1 MATRIRTIDFLPEIF
16 QTNTNDQFLS
26 ATLDQL
32 VQPPD
37 FRKVQG
43 YIGSKFGYGVK
54 TTDQYVEEP
63 TVDKRNY
70 QLEPTV
76 VFTDPVTGKVTDA
89 ITYPGIIDAI
99 KLESGLTPNHNSLF
113 KNEFYSW
120 DSFVD
125 LDKLIN
131 FGQYYWIPEGP
142 ESVDITTTSVLQEA
156 TIKVISN
163 VNSYQFEVNGSLL
176 PTENPTLTLVR
187 GGTYTFQVDEKSKFY
202 IQSLPGMD
210 GVDPNRKNF
219 STREINGIE
228 FNGVSSGT
236 FTYNVPTSNAED
248 DNNYPGRVPI
258 DLVTTLSFDNVH
270 GRRLYD
276 IKNIDGVINVADK
289 TLLFYGTNPNERA
302 IISDFFDSDN
312 FDTVNFENFIR
323 EPITSTIFKIT
334 LVGDQFDPV
343 IKLVPLMPIADNTT
357 IVIAAGTE
365 YIDRKFVKNSYGE
378 ISLIPSNTSAISTLY
393 YQDEGNSLK
402 FGKIKLIDD
411 TVSAVIDVLDII
423 GQKAY
428 TSPNGIKFSNGLR
441 VKFVGRVFPTK
452 YLHDTYYVEGVGTSI
467 QLIPSS
473 ELIVPELYSQ
483 EFSAPFD
490 DPASGFDQVG
500 FGDVINLPY
509 TPDYIT
515 ISRNSIDR
523 NGWTRGNRWFHV
535 DVLKTIS
542 ENNLL
547 SPIVN
552 KALTTGTNRASR
564 PIIEFYPNLKLIY
577 HGTFGKTPVDYIDT
591 VNTDALNT
599 IAGIDPNIYLPDGEN
614 SSLFDGCR
622 IIFAKDRNPEV
633 VNKIFVANIATVN
646 GSRVITLTKA
656 SDGDVTSG
664 DQVIIVNG
672 VTNKGYNYYYDSV
685 DGWVNSQT
693 KTTVNQAPLF
703 DLFDS
708 NGISLGDGNYYPGT
722 DFKGCTLFQYSVG
735 SGVKDTVLGIPIQYS
750 GVGNLNDINFES
762 TLNSQSFNY
771 VSNGQSINEPV
782 NYGYVYQYTNKTNY
796 VRKLGWETAVD
807 TSFQYQVFD
816 YTYTNINT
824 TNTFTLD
831 VPLRDS
837 TSTAWPV
844 SVVYVNNTRIDA
856 YTTTV
861 TNTQTVVVIT
871 QTLAAGD
878 LITILAYSDVVSN
891 IGYYQV
897 PSNLQQ
903 NPFNYQVTTI
913 NAGDIRGHYKSIC
926 NNIPG
931 LTGQSFGANNYRDLG
946 NPVPYGTRI
955 IQNSATMVTAAAFIR
970 RQEANFFNGVN
981 YNATEYVKFKSLL
994 INTVNSQDYTPYDS
1008 ASDILDDALDIITS
1022 AKSQS
1027 SPFFWSDMLPS
1038 KTPAISNTYTFA
1050 VGVTNTVY
1058 PLSKVYDFNNANYES
1073 VLVYSSRLVN
1083 GIMQNNLMLKGVD
1096 YFVNPDAPY
1105 LVLSAKLNDGD
1116 TVTVKEYSQ
1125 TYGSFVPS
1133 TPSKVGLY
1141 PVSIP
1146 EIILDETYLKPT
1158 YFIKGHD
1165 GSLTKMYDTFDDYGN
1180 IIDFRDKVLFEFEC
1194 RIYNN
1199 IKVNAKTPIVY
1210 ADIFPGQFRTTDYS
1224 YDQIMQ
1230 LYKTSYL
1237 NWVGLNRID
1246 TASQYYDSTNEYTW
1260 NYSKAKNKLDNTT
1273 LKQGYWR
1280 GIYLWFYDTAT
1291 PHATPWEMLGL
1302 PVKPTWWDER
1312 YGLGPYTS
1320 ENLLLWTDLSNGYI
1334 YNNGESYIDKNYIRP
1349 DLLSIL
1355 PVNSRGELLSP
1366 FESVIRNYNKTTFN
1380 NDWVIGDVG
1389 PAEYSYRKSS
1399 TWPFD
1404 LMRIFALAKPAQFF
1418 TLGLDLDVYK
1428 YNYEFNQYL
1437 VYNRFRTTGRQQLQL
1452 YGNDANSAAHSYM
1465 NWIIDYLNQYGLP
1478 GTQQVANTI
1487 TYVDV
1492 RLSYRVSGYTD
1503 KNKVNFYIEKGS
1515 PNSTNSSLIVPDDS
1529 YTILQYTNEPND
1541 TIVYSSV
1548 IVQKTTNGY
1557 KVYGNSQN
1565 KTYFISSIPTN
1576 TTKQKL
1582 ITVLNLKVNIY
1593 SEYSTQVQYTSYGTE
1608 YKNITD
1614 LANLLA
1620 SYGNYLTTQGV
1631 IFDDVENNTVL
1642 DWNQMIAEVLYWVQ
1656 TGWEVGSV
1664 INLNPCSNKFHI
1676 EKPIGIIQP
1685 FTLTQNNFVL
1695 NQNLIP
1701 VNLNDLAIYRK
1712 DTTFKMK
1719 ILTNGDTIS
1728 YLRADT
1734 SIAEHIV
1741 IFDNETVFNDVL
1753 YNLITGLRQQRLYLK
1768 GSKTNQWDGTLYAP
1782 GFIQNQNNVVDWK
1795 ENTKYTKGTIVIYK
1809 RKYWMANKTV
1819 IVPTNTFDFND
1830 WSLTSYDKI
1839 DTGILANPNTR
1850 ASESEYYYDTR
1861 RSNIQNDGDL
1871 LGFSLIGYRPRSYL
1885 ADADLDDISQVNIYK
1900 NMIAEKGTLDIIN
1913 SFQGATI
1920 QNNDLAYTINEN
1932 WAIKNSEYGGVL
1944 NHNFVEFT
1952 LDENL
1957 LTGNPAI
1964 VSLINGN
1971 NVDIAE
1977 QQVPLYNIKN
1987 YGRTIN
1993 TTSVLPTIGDNS
2005 ITSLPSAGYANLD
2018 DITLYSYTV
2027 ERISN
2032 LVTNLIYKNDYIWIA
2047 DKQGD
2052 WNVYTPIGL
2061 DLMMTSLV
2069 NNLNN
2074 TCTINFATPHGLSQ
2088 YDTIAVINK
2097 DTNTNT
2103 IINGFYTVEQISN
2116 NKSII
2121 ITLALASNITTVMFD
2136 NPVLIYRFQPMRV
2149 SSPTKINTLPLL
2161 NFEYTTAKVWVD
2173 QTATNNW
2180 AVYQKNINYY
2190 DVNFEIPNINNGKLG
2205 SAVAYL
2211 PQLGYYISDP
2221 NYIDPDLGPVGR
2233 VYKYIRSG
2241 IGTIRIDT
2249 ITKDVGFG
2257 TTMARSSEFMIV
2269 SQPSDTV
2276 SKLYVYRIVSLQ
2288 EVAALVEEQVLT
2300 VNGTYAGTSMAF
2312 SGDSNYLFVG
2322 APKVNSVLYF
2332 HRQVDYT
2339 LLPVLGNKQDTPLIS
2354 QLAAPTNPLDKFF
2367 VVDGNA
2373 KNSIPQGKRITFLQY
2388 KQYNTSVI
2396 LGFGFEGKKINLRIG
2411 VTQYSPTIVTN
2422 STDVIS
2428 DMKNYSTITI
2438 GSHTFNITNITGTTT
2453 KSITLDSNYP
2463 DPTGTINATIQ
2474 WTYDGAHNVPAE
2486 DLDTTNPE
2494 LSLRTFG
2501 TTRRN
2506 YYFSISGEL
2515 TPGTHI
2521 AIDPTNDNTDY
2532 LVTLT
2537 NYVYDL
2543 NTNVTKFYVND
2554 YCNPL
2559 SYDLLFKTLD
2569 TYYTYLTTHLEFK
2582 PYFPVN
2588 TPAWTYTNLLPD
2600 YVTVITSE
2608 YIDTI
2613 IDTLIGDGTTTTF
2626 DLTSTDPTGVV
2637 RNKIDIAIPNS
2648 NYGHLAK
2655 NYSNIQVSAPITIL
2669 ISATNDSNIVT
2680 TINIAVT
2687 TSMIGGKIV
2696 IYNDNTYKYD
2706 TFIIADI
2713 DASNPTKIITL
2724 DSNFKGNTT
2733 TSPINAKIIWSNIF
2747 NYQLVKDKI
2756 ILDVA
2761 PAKDSEIIVTTT
2773 IDKTVIHTVERI
2785 GYSLSINQLAGIRND
2800 FIDNKN
2806 INHGSSYLQEID
2818 LNNGDVIASNNIFIA
2833 TVNNQFNFMGPINM
2847 SSFDTYYLGKNPGD
2861 LKNPREVLVSVT
2873 NGSSAVTLDATFS
2886 LSIISDMKGGTITIY
2901 NTNTEDYDTFTIANI
2916 TGTTTKTITLDSNYN
2931 GPTSS
2936 DPVMASIAWKTVL
2949 YQSNDNFGASI
2960 AVNYDASKIFIGSPT
2975 YHVRLVDNETIP
2987 PSPNVGIVW
2996 AFDRLIETFKLDYNP
3011 DILVIALPW
3020 PLDNFLMDHTR
3031 ISLNGKPLS
3040 KTFYNVRYAGQIPE
3054 IFFSKV
3060 LGIKAGDVITVSSPS
3075 LVLMQ
3080 SLTSY
3085 DNIDGVIANQQ
3096 FGTSIATNNTG
3107 SEVIVG
3113 AIYDQTKPGQNGAV
3127 YRFTNEAKRYGFAT
3141 AEIVANLQ
3149 PITIGGQSVSKTIL
3163 FINGYSVFLDF
3174 TNGLDAYGIANA
3186 INLTKVP
3193 NIFAYVTED
3202 DRLVIRL
3209 LSVELGADNN
3219 KLNITAFNGNYFY
3232 LMGIAPYTKTQIIRE
3247 PHVQNNSQFGYRVA
3261 FNEQNSFVV
3270 TAPKADRYAGTFFD
3284 MISSEMHYNT
3294 VFDLN
3299 LTTFEDVFYN
3309 AGAAYMYD
3317 YIKPYNESLL
3327 NSGEYIY
3334 SQPVNDSIS
3343 VYGALPL
3350 YGNSLSF
3357 NDNIIVI
3364 GSPNF
3369 VADQVGGRVTVYEN
3383 AYGSPNWSIYRNS
3396 TNVVDIDKIQKVQ
3409 LYNNITD
3416 ENLVSLDYIDPLRG
3430 KLLGAVRENLDFIGI
3445 SDPAGYNHRTTVS
3458 STMIWSIKQ
3467 VGKTWFNTSTTR
3479 FLNYHQDDLAYNA
3492 KYWGQIFPGSDVTVY
3507 TWIES
3512 DVTPVNYT
3520 GPGTPYDLQKY
3531 TSTYAVNSN
3540 NSLVQNYYYWVR
3552 NTNAVHNSDKTLTDS
3567 ILERYITR
3575 PQNSGISYMAP
3586 LRSDTYALYNVRDYI
3601 NGLHTNMH
3609 LGFGSGSNE
3618 AVIQNQF
3625 KLIQN
3630 NNPSD
3635 FLPGLPNYSLGH
3647 DSPEGLYN
3655 RLLESFAGVDL
3666 IGSSVPNYTLPAY
3679 MQTGIGVRPR
3689 QSMFI
3694 DRFNALKNYLGY
3706 ANKVLA
3712 QYPINEFSNLTYLAM
3727 SGDYFDTSS
3736 YWSNIYWWAT
3746 GYNDTTKTKI
3756 EVGMYADLYKLTA
3769 TEGLIVGVA
3778 KNGQGKREVYIYT
3791 SGAWTRIGLQNGTIQ
3806 FSSKLWDY
3814 QTNKIGFGDNFFDT
3828 DSFDTFPALETYYI
3842 IRALNEQIFTGPLL
3856 EHRNKSLILMFEYIQ
3871 SENVSGNNYL
3881 PWLNKTSFADVT
3893 YTVRDLQQEVNYHV
3907 DNTTLLSGYINEVKP
3922 YHTVIKDFDLRYT
3935 HTDNVYSNTT
3945 DFDINPIYNSKTGKF
3960 ISPQLSFINPNNT
3973 KNEYAIGDSIWTN
3986 SNYTDWHSNYGL
3998 SLKDIPNFEIGI
4010 LKIYMTPTS
4019 NTLLIDNA
4027 RGMPDAGT
4035 LYIDSEII
4043 GYNTVN
4049 RDTGLVS
4056 GLTRGINNSYVSD
4069 HYPGIVIT
4077 MDLPGVVVLETGRGY
4092 IDPPKITA
4100 HIDTTIYPSPTR
4112 EAVLEPVMSDG
4123 KVISINIIDPGEN
4136 YPVTPEIRFTS
4147 SYDVKFA
4154 QSNLNFINDTII
4166 VPSTYLQT
4174 GDLIKSSCVNG
4185 KGSIVDG
4192 YYYVYVIAQI
4202 EDIELLSITLH
4213 KTLNASLIGH
4223 DRIKLHAGTITEVF
4237 TGNEY
4242 IFSVTGR
4249 AIAITSNLN
4258 VRGISNTL
4266 RFDRTSYVSK
4276 IVPWEPNKFW
4286 GSKYNQFGISAVSS
4300 DVTISET
4307 VDVAYHGRPYTDIT
4321 GSTTPV
4327 AVTGSGYTGTTSS
4340 SSIHLETTL
4349 QTWAVNTVGSYQV
4362 GMLVKISYTSN
4373 TNINLQGII
4382 TIIDGSNITVNVN
4395 VINGSGTYSNW
4406 IFSRAVGT
4414 GAKLTVTNVLLGG
4427 SYNAKLT
4434 DGGQNY
4440 KVFDTI
4446 TVPGATLSGITGTNN
4461 CFIVVDSVSTSY
4473 GPLNQDTT
4481 SGVGTG
4487 AGFNVTVS
4495 TTSQD
4500 FIGKVLIL
4508 TKGSNVVTGASACEF
4523 KCFIDGTDLYVIE
4536 LTSGTIEIGAYVT
4549 STAASGV
4556 TPYII
4561 TDYIN
4566 VPGTKSGVSYI
4577 SKCTISVSQTIT
4589 DTSIKH
4595 TCEGTNFTEV
4605 LPEFVIRIQDKFN
4618 TDGSPI
4624 LHLHTLATVGT
4635 VSSNVLMTLAS
4646 DYTGDDGIY
4655 FAKYAVSKYTATINI
4670 GNPGTNYVTGDTVM
4684 ISGDRLGGST
4694 TTNDLTINI
4703 VEAYL
4708 GKVTRA
4714 SAVTNTLHPAPT
4726 TGSIQN
4732 ITVEGVA
4739 LDSNFASLQGAVLP
4753 IKSETISGPTVD
4765 HGVTYDSSN
4774 NVIVRLDYTPSRLHP
4789 GQIQGA
4795 KTYFYHNSDPTS
4807 VSNPNGNGGLIE
4819 IHKPRFNPYDVT
4831 QTYFVKIIDGGTQ
4844 HYVGEVI
4851 NVSGSALGGL
4861 AGVND
4866 VQITVE
4872 TISNPASGGAHIVGG
4887 ISSVSVIGV
4896 SPKVFDIYYIQPI
4909 NETQVQV
4916 FHDPGMKKPVTYD
4929 EFNYKHNNNL
4939 VDNTSINLITGEDAT
4954 LLDYNSDTANISDF
4968 AYIPEPFMLGLS
4980 YKYDTS
4986 SIVSYADRVW
4996 RCIESN
5002 NDTVFDSTKWILLQ
5016 SDDRSI
5022 NALDRI
5028 VAYYQPA
5035 INMPAKDLPQLVSGI
5050 SYPGTVYYGNS
5061 FSPEDIIPI
5070 DVALKG
5076 QELYPRTLSIKGIIT
5091 NNNQVLITGSLLLT
5105 HGSKNV
5111 VGNGTL
5117 FDKELAHGTKLSIN
5131 GFGYIVDVVTDDSH
5145 ITLTSNYNE
5154 STKIASAYKFQY
5166 IAIGESADKSI
5177 LMTSI
5182 DGVTWHNHI
5191 LAEHSLNVTSIIYGK
5206 DKYLVSTLTAHNPVL
5221 LSYNG
5226 IDWLGQGQSTLLD
5239 QVGFDDDAFDS
5250 SAESYPADNV
5260 NKIIQGSDGYYYGVG
5275 SFITRS
5281 AEGIVWNKQYTFG
5294 TKTRNI
5300 IYNIS
5305 EISTKA
5311 FKGYIAVGG
5320 GNRILS
5326 GIGTA
5331 APEVTTCSIV
5341 ITSIDGVTW
5350 TLQDYITIETI
5361 NTVVSNDNIIVIAGN
5376 NGTVWYSVNG
5386 HNWVQTSSGVT
5397 RNLTAGAYVNSRFV
5411 LVGEY
5416 GTIITSTDGITWS
5429 NKTNNSLTVDTLNDI
5444 THDGTWYYIVGDNAT
5459 IIRSSDTNTW
5469 SSISMLT
5476 PAEPDSVITGNDF
5489 LYGYGP
5495 EELIPGVITETLS
5508 IKVMTGPGSNWDS
5521 TPVIPQQA
5529 YFQHTSFGMKSV
5541 TSTTGTVSFDG
5552 LLRNPAQVSV
5562 FIIDSTT
5569 KLGNRIY
5576 TGYTINWITKVV
5588 TYYGLDPLNPSSLP
5602 ANKLLM
5608 IEVYEVGNGKQLARG
5623 NSQHIPFR
5631 TNSTTNHSEIYLNL
5645 YYQPLV
5651 NPPVVYH
5658 NGVKLAF
5665 RTDYNCTF
5673 IEDTNL
5679 SKLTFNTLYN
5689 QDTDYITWTIL
5700 DTGISNFRPAN
5711 TYGELSYSIPETQTF
5726 TNSTSN
5732 NIVLTNNIGK
5742 LNIANAI
5749 VEKNGLRLVPKL
5761 GMQNNDYYI
5770 DSGTGEL
5777 RLTTSPITSDTIAV
5791 TTFNETDRLFIQTR
5805 KVVATANQNVFAI
5818 PQPFSNPV
5826 NGVDMDP
5833 ILYTDV
5839 NKAWVTINGSRIGSD
5854 KLSYDN
5860 SNNLTIDATI
5870 NLNDVVLITVTLDG
5884 DTPNSSMFNIDIDK
5898 YGKSTVYLTNIGDGT
5913 WLTKDFNSNDTSIQ
5927 VYDVSKLLDTVTQTT
5942 IVDMDTAGTI
5952 FAYVECNINSVMKTV
5967 VYNQTSSSNVDSSKY
5982 VLEII
5987 HGRPALV
5994 FVDNSQASLSQN
6006 LLVTL
6011 TVGNILELNG
6021 EKIRFTQV
6029 EPIIKVTDI
6038 MIGTT
6043 YTIETIG
6050 NTDFTL
6056 IGAPSNTLGIKFV
6069 AMHIGT
6075 GTGTVR
6081 ITNTL
6086 SGLTR
6091 GLMGTGVI
6099 QLNSKYTEIY
6109 GLTPSRVLDPMYYG
6123 KVWNTINYSS
6133 NFGDPLQIS
6142 TSPAARFLQYGHY

>member
-1 MATRIRTIDFLPEIF
+1 M
-16 QTNTNDQFLS
+16 
-26 ATLDQL
+26 
-32 VQPPD
+32 
-37 FRKVQG
+37 
-43 YIGSKFGYGVK
+43 
-54 TTDQYVEEP
+54 
-63 TVDKRNY
+63 
-70 QLEPTV
+70 
-76 VFTDPVTGKVTDA
+76 FTDPVTGKVMDA

-99 KLESGLTPNHNSLF
+99 TLESGLTPNHNSLF

-142 ESVDITTTSVLQEA
+142 ESVDITTTTVLENA
-156 TIKVISN
+156 IIKVISN
-163 VNSYQFEVNGSLL
+163 VNSYEFMVNGQLL

-187 GGTYTFQVDEKSKFY
+187 GGTYTFQVDETSKFW

-210 GVDPNRKNF
+210 GVDPNKTNF
-219 STREINGIE
+219 STREINGID
-228 FNGVSSGT
+228 FNGISSGT
-236 FTYNVPTSNAED
+236 FTYTVPTSNAQD
-248 DNNYPGRVPI
+248 DTNYPGRVPI
-258 DLVTTLSFDNVH
+258 NLVTTLSFDQVH
-270 GRRLYD
+270 GRRLHD
-276 IKNIDGVINVADK
+276 LKNIDGVINVADK
-289 TLLFYGTNPNERA
+289 TLLFYGTNPNDRA
-302 IISDFFDSDN
+302 IIGDFYDDDN
-312 FDTVNFENFIR
+312 FDTKAYEGYTK

-334 LVGDQFDPV
+334 LVGDEFDPV
-343 IKLVPLMPIADNTT
+343 IRLVPLMLIADNTT
-357 IVIAAGTE
+357 IVIDAGIE
-365 YIDRKFVKNSYGE
+365 YINRKFVKNSYGE
-378 ISLIPSNTSAISTLY
+378 ISLIPTNTSAINTLY
-393 YQDEGNSLK
+393 YQDESNSLK
-402 FGKIKLIDD
+402 YGKIKLIDD
-411 TVSAVIDVLDII
+411 TVSAVIDVLDIL
-423 GQKAY
+423 GQKSY

-441 VKFVGRVFPTK
+441 VKFVGRIFPTK
-452 YLHDTYYVEGVGTSI
+452 YLHDTYYVEGVGTGI

-490 DPASGFDQVG
+490 DPASAFDQVG

-515 ISRNSIDR
+515 ISRNSLDR

-535 DVLKTIS
+535 DVLKTIA

-577 HGTFGKTPVDYIDT
+577 HGTFGKAPVDYIDT
-591 VNTDALNT
+591 VTTDALNT
-599 IAGIDPNIYLPDGEN
+599 IAGIDPDIYLPDGDR

-622 IIFAKDRNPEV
+622 IIFAKDKNPDV
-633 VNKIFVANIATVN
+633 LNKIFVANIATIN

-656 SDGDVTSG
+656 SDGDVSSG
-664 DQVIIVNG
+664 DQVVIVNG
-672 VTNKGYNYYYDSV
+672 TTNKGYNYYYDSV

-703 DLFDS
+703 DLFDN
-708 NGISLGDGNYYPGT
+708 NGISLGDSNYYPGT
-722 DFKGCTLFQYSVG
+722 DFNGCTLFQYSVG
-735 SGVKDTVLGIPIQYS
+735 SGVKDPVLGIPIQYS
-750 GVGNLNDINFES
+750 SVGNLNDINFES
-762 TLNSQSFNY
+762 TLNTQSFNF

-782 NYGYVYQYTNKTNY
+782 NYGYVYQYINKTNY

-816 YTYTNINT
+816 LTYSNINT
-824 TNTFTLD
+824 TNTFTID
-831 VPLRDS
+831 IPLKDIN
-837 TSTAWPV
+837 STAWPT
-844 SVVYVNNTRIDA
+844 SVVYVNNSRISE
-856 YTTTV
+856 YTTTISGNE
-861 TNTQTVVVIT
+861 TNIVIT
-871 QTLAAGD
+871 QTLTAGD
-878 LITILAYSDVVSN
+878 IITILAYSDMVSN
-891 IGYYQV
+891 TGYYQV

-903 NPFNYQVTTI
+903 NPFNYQITTI

-946 NPVPYGTRI
+946 DPVPYGTRI
-955 IQNSATMVTAAAFIR
+955 IQNSATIVTAAAFIR
-970 RQEANFFNGVN
+970 RQEANFFNSVD

-1008 ASDILDDALDIITS
+1008 AGDMLDDALDIISS

-1038 KTPAISNTYTFA
+1038 KTPSVTNTYTFA
-1050 VGVTNTVY
+1050 IGVTNTVY
-1058 PLSKVYDFNNANYES
+1058 PLSKVYDFNNANYQS
-1073 VLVYSSRLVN
+1073 VLVYASRLVN
-1083 GIMQNNLMLKGVD
+1083 GIMQYNLMLKGVD

-1146 EIILDETYLKPT
+1146 EIILDNTYLKPT

-1165 GSLTKMYDTFDDYGN
+1165 GSLTKLYDTFDSYGN
-1180 IIDFRDKVLFEFEC
+1180 LIDFRDKVLFEFEC

-1210 ADIFPGQFRTTDYS
+1210 ADVFPGQFRTTDYS

-1246 TASQYYDSTNEYTW
+1246 TASQYYDSTNEFTW
-1260 NYSKAKNKLDNTT
+1260 NYNKAKNKLDNTV
-1273 LKQGYWR
+1273 LKQGHWR

-1302 PVKPTWWDER
+1302 PVKPIWWDER

-1320 ENLLLWTDLSNGYI
+1320 ENLLLWTDLSNGYV

-1349 DLLSIL
+1349 DLLNIL

-1366 FESVIRNYNKTTFN
+1366 FETVIRNYNKNTFN

-1465 NWIIDYLNQYGLP
+1465 NWIIDYLIQYGLP
-1478 GTQQVANTI
+1478 GTKQVADTI

-1548 IVQKTTNGY
+1548 IVQKTSNGY

-1565 KTYFISSIPTN
+1565 KTYFVSNVPTN

-1582 ITVLNLKVNIY
+1582 ITVLDTKVYIY
-1593 SEYSTQVQYTSYGTE
+1593 SEYSTEVQYTSYGQEFKT
-1608 YKNITD
+1608 ITD
-1614 LANLLA
+1614 LANFLA
-1620 SYGNYLTTQGV
+1620 SYGNYLTSQGV

-1695 NQNLIP
+1695 NQNLVP

-1819 IVPTNTFDFND
+1819 IVPTSAFDFND
-1830 WSLTSYDKI
+1830 WSLTNYDKI

-1850 ASESEYYYDTR
+1850 ASESEHYYDVH

-1900 NMIAEKGTLDIIN
+1900 NMIAEKGTLDVIN
-1913 SFQGATI
+1913 NFQGATI
-1920 QNNDLAYTINEN
+1920 QKNDLSYTINEN
-1932 WAIKNSEYGGVL
+1932 WAIKNAEYGGVL
-1944 NHNFVEFT
+1944 NHNFIEFT

-1971 NVDIAE
+1971 SVDIAE

-1987 YGRTIN
+1987 YGRSIN
-1993 TTSVLPTIGDNS
+1993 TTNVLPVIGDSSVTN
-2005 ITSLPSAGYANLD
+2005 LPSAGYANLD

-2047 DKQGD
+2047 DKQND

-2061 DLMMTSLV
+2061 DLELSSLV
-2069 NNLNN
+2069 NNLND
-2074 TCTINFATPHGLSQ
+2074 TCTLNFSSPHGLVK
-2088 YDTIAVINK
+2088 YDVITVVNN

-2103 IINGFYTVEQISN
+2103 IINGFYTVEQVSN

-2121 ITLALASNITTVMFD
+2121 ISLSLASNITTITFA
-2136 NPVLIYRFQPMRV
+2136 NPLLLYKFQPMRV
-2149 SSPTKINTLPLL
+2149 STPTKINDLPLL

-2173 QTATNNW
+2173 QTASNNW

-2190 DVNFEIPNINNGKLG
+2190 DTNFEIPNINNGKLG

-2211 PQLGYYISDP
+2211 PNMGYYISDP
-2221 NYIDPDLGPVGR
+2221 NFIDPDLGPVGK

-2241 IGTIRIDT
+2241 VGTIRTDV
-2249 ITKDVGFG
+2249 ITKDAGFG
-2257 TTMARSSEFMIV
+2257 TTMARNSEFMIV

-2288 EVAALVEEQVLT
+2288 EVSALVEEQVLT
-2300 VNGTYAGTSMAF
+2300 VKGTYAGTSMAF
-2312 SGDSNYLFVG
+2312 SGDSNYLLVG
-2322 APKVNSVLYF
+2322 APKVNSVIYF

-2339 LLPVLGNKQDTPLIS
+2339 LLPVLGYKQNTPLML

-2373 KNSIPQGKRITFLQY
+2373 KSAIPQGKRITFLQY
-2388 KQYNTSVI
+2388 KQLNSSILLGIGYDGNTVD
-2396 LGFGFEGKKINLRIG
+2396 LRLDR
-2411 VTQYSPTIVTN
+2411 VTN
-2422 STDVIS
+2422 NSDTILTTSTAVTS
-2428 DMKNYSTITI
+2428 DMIGNTIKIYNYTSHVYDTFTI
-2438 GSHTFNITNITGTTT
+2438 SNITGTTT
-2453 KSITLDSNYP
+2453 KTITLDSAYTG
-2463 DPTGTINATIQ
+2463 PTGSINATIT
-2474 WTYDGAHNVPAE
+2474 WSIDNARLADIDPKNSEPA
-2486 DLDTTNPE
+2486 
-2494 LSLRTFG
+2494 LRLFG
-2501 TTRRN
+2501 TDRRK
-2506 YYFSISGEL
+2506 YYYLISGEVSE
-2515 TPGTHI
+2515 GTHI
-2521 AIDPTNDNTDY
+2521 AIDPTVDNTDY

-2537 NYVYDL
+2537 NYVYDI
-2543 NTNVTKFYVND
+2543 NTNTTKVYVNEYMNLLSYSLLFYVLD
-2554 YCNPL
+2554 YAGSGGDYNSVPPVR
-2559 SYDLLFKTLD
+2559 SD
-2569 TYYTYLTTHLEFK
+2569 TRLAVFGTIQS
-2582 PYFPVN
+2582 PINIPI
-2588 TPAWTYTNLLPD
+2588 WTFTNLLPE

-2608 YIDTI
+2608 YIDSI
-2613 IDTLIGDGTTTTF
+2613 VDTFTGDDKTTTF
-2626 DLTSTDPTGVV
+2626 DLSSTYPTGVV
-2637 RNKIDIAIPNS
+2637 RNKVTTPVANS
-2648 NYGHLAK
+2648 NYTQNGGGPQ
-2655 NYSNIQVSAPITIL
+2655 NYSNIQVCTPITAL
-2669 ISATNDSNIVT
+2669 VSVTTDSNTITTNSISVT
-2680 TINIAVT
+2680 TD
-2687 TSMIGGKIV
+2687 MIGGKI
-2696 IYNDNTYKYD
+2696 IINNDITHKRD
-2706 TFIIADI
+2706 TFTI
-2713 DASNPTKIITL
+2713 SNVTGSTTKTITL
-2724 DSNFKGNTT
+2724 DSNYTGS
-2733 TSPINAKIIWSNIF
+2733 TSIDPIDAKIIWSNVF
-2747 NYQLVKDKI
+2747 SYQLTQDKI
-2756 ILDVA
+2756 ILDTA
-2761 PAKDSEIIVTTT
+2761 PAKDTEIIVTTT

-2785 GYSLSINQLAGIRND
+2785 GYSLIINQLLGTRND
-2800 FIDNKN
+2800 LVVKGIS
-2806 INHGSSYLQEID
+2806 HGTSYLQQQD
-2818 LNNGDVIASNNIFIA
+2818 LNNGQSIISNNIFIS
-2833 TVNNQFNFMGPINM
+2833 TVNNQFNFIGPINM
-2847 SSFDTYYLGKNPGD
+2847 SSFDSYYLGKSPGD
-2861 LKNPREVLVSVT
+2861 VRSPRDVVVQVT
-2873 NGSSAVTLDATFS
+2873 NGSS
-2886 LSIISDMKGGTITIY
+2886 SITTSSSQVITDMIGGTLTVY
-2901 NTNTEDYDTFTIANI
+2901 NPDTEQNDTFNILNI
-2916 TGTTTKTITLDSNYN
+2916 TGTTTKTITLDGSYT
-2931 GPTSS
+2931 GPTDSI
-2936 DPVMASIAWKTVL
+2936 MATIEWHVATVL
-2949 YQSNDNFGASI
+2949 AQTNDNFGASI

-2975 YHVRLVDNETIP
+2975 YHVRLVDNETVP
-2987 PSPNVGIVW
+2987 PAPNVGIVW
-2996 AFDRLIETFKLDYNP
+2996 AFDRLIETFKLDYTP
-3011 DILVIALPW
+3011 DNAVIKLPW
-3020 PLDNFLMDHTR
+3020 ALDNFLMSHTR

-3040 KTFYNVRYAGQIPE
+3040 TKLYSVRYSGQAPVIYF
-3054 IFFSKV
+3054 IKS

-3080 SLTSY
+3080 ALTSY
-3085 DNIDGVIANQQ
+3085 ENIDGVIANQQ
-3096 FGTSIATNNTG
+3096 FGTSVSCNSTG
-3107 SEVIVG
+3107 SEVIIG

-3141 AEIVANLQ
+3141 AEIVADLQ
-3149 PITIGGQSVSKTIL
+3149 PIVIGNQAVNAGLFVIGNLYQIASVGSTDFTTIGATSNTVGLRFTATGVGSGTGSAIPVVTSTVI
-3163 FINGYSVFLDF
+3163 FINGYSVYLDF
-3174 TNGLDAYGIANA
+3174 KNGMDSYAIANK
-3186 INLTKVP
+3186 INLTQVP
-3193 NIFAYVTED
+3193 NVFAYVTQD
-3202 DRLVIRL
+3202 DRLVVRL
-3209 LSVELGADNN
+3209 LNVDLGADNN

-3232 LMGIAPYTKTQIIRE
+3232 LLGVAPYTKTQIIRE
-3247 PHVQNNSQFGYRVA
+3247 PHAQNNSQFGYRVA
-3261 FNEQNSFVV
+3261 FNEHNSFVV

-3284 MISSEMHYNT
+3284 MVSSEMHYNT

-3327 NSGEYIY
+3327 NSGQYIY
-3334 SQPVNDSIS
+3334 AQPVNDNSLT
-3343 VYGALPL
+3343 YGALPL
-3350 YGNSLSF
+3350 YGSSLSF
-3357 NDNIIVI
+3357 NDNVIVI
-3364 GSPNF
+3364 GSP
-3369 VADQVGGRVTVYEN
+3369 AYKEDQVGGRVTVYEN
-3383 AYGSPNWSIYRNS
+3383 IYGLQNWSIYRNS
-3396 TNVVDIDKIQKVQ
+3396 INVVDIDKIQKVQ

-3416 ENLVSLDYIDPLRG
+3416 SNLVSLDYIDPLRG

-3458 STMIWSIKQ
+3458 STMVWSSKQ
-3467 VGKTWFNTSTTR
+3467 IGKTWFNTNTTK

-3492 KYWGQIFPGSDVTVY
+3492 RYWGQIFPGSQVTVY

-3512 DVTPVNYT
+3512 DAPPVNYQ

-3531 TSTYAVNSN
+3531 TLTYAVNSN
-3540 NSLVQNYYYWVR
+3540 NSLVQKYYYWVR
-3552 NTNAVHNSDKTLTDS
+3552 NTNTLYSEDKTLTDS
-3567 ILERYITR
+3567 ILERYITS
-3575 PQNSGISYMAP
+3575 PQNSGIAYMAP

-3601 NGLHTNMH
+3601 NGVHTNMH
-3609 LGFGSGSNE
+3609 LGFSSGSNE
-3618 AVIQNQF
+3618 SIIQNQF

-3655 RLLESFAGVDL
+3655 RLLESFAGVDST
-3666 IGSSVPNYTLPAY
+3666 GASVPNYTLPPY
-3679 MQTGIGVRPR
+3679 LQTGVGVRPR

-3706 ANKVLA
+3706 ANTILA
-3712 QYPINEFSNLTYLAM
+3712 QYPINEFSNLTYLSA
-3727 SGDYFDTSS
+3727 SNEYFDTSA

-3778 KNGQGKREVYIYT
+3778 KNSQGKREVYIYT

-3806 FSSKLWDY
+3806 FSDRLWDY

-3828 DSFDTFPALETYYI
+3828 ESFDTFPAVETYYI

-3881 PWLNKTSFADVT
+3881 PWLNKTSFADIT
-3893 YTVRDLQQEVNYHV
+3893 YTVRDLQQEVNYQV

-3922 YHTVIKDFDLRYT
+3922 YHTVIKDFNLRYT
-3935 HTDNVYSNTT
+3935 HTDNVYSSTT
-3945 DFDINPIYNSKTGKF
+3945 DFDINPTYNSKTGKF
-3960 ISPQLSFINPNNT
+3960 VSPQLSFINPNSV
-3973 KNEYAIGDSIWTN
+3973 KNEYGVNDSIWNN

-3998 SLKDIPNFEIGI
+3998 SLNDIPNFELGV
-4010 LKIYMTPTS
+4010 LTFYMTPTS

-4043 GYNTVN
+4043 GYNSVN

-4056 GLTRGINNSYVSD
+4056 GLTRGINNSYVTD
-4069 HYPGIVIT
+4069 HYPGTVIT
-4077 MDLPGVVVLETGRGY
+4077 IDLPAVVVLETGRDY

-4100 HIDTTIYPSPTR
+4100 YIDTNKYPAPTR

-4123 KVISINIIDPGEN
+4123 EVISINVIDPGEN
-4136 YPVTPEIRFTS
+4136 YPVTPEIIFTS

-4154 QSNLNFINDTII
+4154 QSNLNFVNDTII
-4166 VPSTYLQT
+4166 IPSTYFKT
-4174 GDLIKSSCVNG
+4174 GDLIKSTCING

-4192 YYYVYVIAQI
+4192 YYYVYVVAQI
-4202 EDIELLSITLH
+4202 ENFELLSITLH

-4223 DRIKLHAGTITEVF
+4223 NRIKLHTGTIAEVL
-4237 TGNEY
+4237 TGDEY

-4249 AIAITSNLN
+4249 AIAITSNLHI
-4258 VRGISNTL
+4258 RSISNTL
-4266 RFDRTSYVSK
+4266 RFDRTSYVPK
-4276 IVPWEPNKFW
+4276 VVPWEPNKFW
-4286 GSKYNQFGISAVSS
+4286 GSKYSQFGISAVSS

-4307 VDVAYHGRPYTDIT
+4307 TDVVYHGRPYTNIT
-4321 GSTTPV
+4321 GL
-4327 AVTGSGYTGTTSS
+4327 TSPS
-4340 SSIHLETTL
+4340 E
-4349 QTWAVNTVGSYQV
+4349 
-4362 GMLVKISYTSN
+4362 
-4373 TNINLQGII
+4373 GI
-4382 TIIDGSNITVNVN
+4382 
-4395 VINGSGTYSNW
+4395 
-4406 IFSRAVGT
+4406 
-4414 GAKLTVTNVLLGG
+4414 GATFTVTNVLLGG
-4427 SYNAKLT
+4427 TYNAT
-4434 DGGQNY
+4434 VSNGGHGY
-4440 KVFDTI
+4440 KVFDTVKI
-4446 TVPGATLSGITGTNN
+4446 PGATLSGITGTSLSVPHND
-4461 CFIVVDSVSTSY
+4461 CFIVVGSVSTSY

-4481 SGVGTG
+4481 SGSGTG
-4487 AGFNVTVS
+4487 AGFNITVS
-4495 TTSQD
+4495 TTSRN
-4500 FIGKVLIL
+4500 FIGSVLIL
-4508 TKGSNVVTGASACEF
+4508 TNGSNEVNGAAACKFKGTISGTTLTVTTL
-4523 KCFIDGTDLYVIE
+4523 I
-4536 LTSGTIEIGAYVT
+4536 SGTIGIGAYVT
-4549 STAASGV
+4549 GPIGSGLK
-4556 TPYII
+4556 PYII
-4561 TDYIN
+4561 TD
-4566 VPGTKSGVSYI
+4566 GSGSTW
-4577 SKCTISVSQTIT
+4577 TISVSQTFSDT
-4589 DTSIKH
+4589 DIEH

-4605 LPEFVIRIQDKFN
+4605 QPGFVIRINNNDE
-4618 TDGSPI
+4618 
-4624 LHLHTLATVGT
+4624 LHKRTLATVAT
-4635 VSSNVLMTLAS
+4635 VDTTESSPYYKKRMTLTS
-4646 DYTGDDGIY
+4646 NYTGTSGIY
-4655 FAKYAVSKYTATINI
+4655 FAEYAVSKYTATINPSI
-4670 GNPGTNYVTGDTVM
+4670 TGTNYLTGDTVT
-4684 ISGDRLGGST
+4684 ISGDRLGGDT
-4694 TTNDLTINI
+4694 TANDLTINI
-4703 VEAYL
+4703 VEAYS
-4708 GKVTRA
+4708 GKVVRA
-4714 SAVTNTLHPAPT
+4714 SAVTDIQHPAPT

-4732 ITVEGVA
+4732 INVEGIA
-4739 LDSNFASLQGAVLP
+4739 LDSNFASLQGAVMP
-4753 IKSETISGPTVD
+4753 IKSQTVTTVPLVVD
-4765 HGVTYDSSN
+4765 HGVTQDELG
-4774 NVIVRLDYTPSRLHP
+4774 NVIVRLDYIPSGLHP

-4795 KTYFYHNSDPTS
+4795 KTYFYHNTDPITIDD
-4807 VSNPNGNGGLIE
+4807 PNGNGGTIE
-4819 IHKPRFNPYDVT
+4819 VHIPRFNPYDVT
-4831 QTYFVKIIDGGTQ
+4831 QSYFIKVIDGGTQ
-4844 HYVGEVI
+4844 HYVGESI
-4851 NVSGSALGGL
+4851 FISGGSLGGV
-4861 AGVND
+4861 AGIND
-4866 VQITVE
+4866 AYITVN
-4872 TISNPASGGAHIVGG
+4872 TISNPTGGGSHVVGG
-4887 ISSVSVIGV
+4887 ISSVSVVGV
-4896 SPKVFDIYYIQPI
+4896 SPRVFDIYYIQPVTP
-4909 NETQVQV
+4909 TQVQV
-4916 FHDPGMKKPVTYD
+4916 FHDPGMKRPVKYD
-4929 EFNYKHNNNL
+4929 DFPYNHNNNL
-4939 VDNTSINLITGEDAT
+4939 VDPTSINLMTGEDAT
-4954 LLDYNSDTANISDF
+4954 LLDYNLDTVNISDF
-4968 AYIPEPFMLGLS
+4968 AYIPEPFTLGLS

-4986 SIVSYADRVW
+4986 SVVSYAGRVW

-5002 NDTVFDSTKWILLQ
+5002 NDTEFDSTKWILLQ

-5028 VAYYQPA
+5028 IAYYQPA

-5076 QELYPRTLSIKGIIT
+5076 QELYPRTLNIKGIIT
-5091 NNNQVLITGSLLLT
+5091 NSVLLTGAMILTEGSLSVTGS
-5105 HGSKNV
+5105 
-5111 VGNGTL
+5111 GTL
-5117 FDKELAHGTKLSIN
+5117 FYEELSAGTNIYIN
-5131 GFGYIVDVVTDDSH
+5131 GYEYLVDSVNSNTS
-5145 ITLTSNYNE
+5145 ITLTQNYAQ
-5154 STKIASAYKFQY
+5154 SSALLSAYKYQY
-5166 IAIGESADKSI
+5166 VAIGETSNSSL
-5177 LMTSI
+5177 LMTSN
-5182 DGVTWHNHI
+5182 DGTTWYNHI
-5191 LAEHSLNVTSIIYGK
+5191 LAEHSLNVTDIIYA
-5206 DKYLVSTLTAHNPVL
+5206 DNKYLVSTLSKHNPVL

-5226 IDWLGQGQSTLLD
+5226 VEWLGQGQSTLLD
-5239 QVGFDDDAFDS
+5239 QVGYDDDTFDS
-5250 SAESYPADNV
+5250 SPESYPSDSV

-5275 SFITRS
+5275 SFVARS
-5281 AEGIVWNKQYTFG
+5281 SEGIVWDKQYSFG

-5300 IYNIS
+5300 IYNVS
-5305 EISTKA
+5305 EINAKNFSG
-5311 FKGYIAVGG
+5311 FIAVGG
-5320 GNRILS
+5320 GNRIIS

-5331 APEVTTCSIV
+5331 APEVTTCSI
-5341 ITSIDGVTW
+5341 IIASIDGVTW
-5350 TLQDYITIETI
+5350 TLQDYITTETL
-5361 NTVVSNDNIIVIAGN
+5361 NVVVSNSNIIVVAGT
-5376 NGTVWYSVNG
+5376 NGKIWYSVNG
-5386 HNWVQTSSGVT
+5386 YNWTQANSGVT
-5397 RNLTAGAYVNSRFV
+5397 YNLTTGAYVNSRFII
-5411 LVGEY
+5411 VGEH

-5429 NKTNNSLTVDTLNDI
+5429 VKTNNSLTIDTLNDV

-5469 SSISMLT
+5469 TSVSMLT

-5495 EELIPGVITETLS
+5495 EELVPGILTETLS
-5508 IKVMTGPGSNWDS
+5508 LKVITGPGANWDN

-5541 TSTTGTVSFDG
+5541 TSATSTVSFDG
-5552 LLRNPAQVSV
+5552 LLKNPATVNV
-5562 FIIDSTT
+5562 FIIDNIT

-5576 TGYTINWITKVV
+5576 TGYTVNWITKVV
-5588 TYYGLDPLNPSSLP
+5588 TLTDGLSTG
-5602 ANKLLM
+5602 KLLM
-5608 IEVYEVGNGKQLARG
+5608 VEVYEVGNGKQLSRG
-5623 NSQHIPFR
+5623 NSQHTPFR
-5631 TNSTTNHSEIYLNL
+5631 TNVNTNHSEIYLDL
-5645 YYQPLV
+5645 PYSPLL
-5651 NPPVVYH
+5651 NTPVIYH
-5658 NGVKLAF
+5658 NGVKLVYQ
-5665 RTDYNCTF
+5665 TDYDYTF
-5673 IEDTNL
+5673 IEDTDL
-5679 SKLTFNTLYN
+5679 SKITFNTLYIQN
-5689 QDTDYITWTIL
+5689 TDYVTWTLL
-5700 DTGISNFRPAN
+5700 DTSISNFRPADP
-5711 TYGELSYSIPETQTF
+5711 YGELSYSIPETQTF
-5726 TNSTSN
+5726 TNSTSKN
-5732 NIVLTNNIGK
+5732 KTLIDIGST
-5742 LNIANAI
+5742 NIAHAI
-5749 VEKNGLRLVPKL
+5749 VEKNGVRLIATT
-5761 GMQNNDYYI
+5761 DYTI
-5770 DSGTGEL
+5770 TATS
-5777 RLTTSPITSDTIAV
+5777 LTLVSDILSSDTISV
-5791 TTFNETDRLFIQTR
+5791 TTFHETNRLFIQTI
-5805 KVVATANQNVFAI
+5805 KYSATSGQQIFAI
-5818 PQPFSNPV
+5818 PQPISNPI
-5826 NGVDMDP
+5826 NGVNMDY
-5833 ILYTDV
+5833 IYYTDV
-5839 NKAWVTINGSRIGSD
+5839 NKAWVTVNGYRIGSE

-5860 SNNLTIDATI
+5860 QNNLTINATI
-5870 NLNDVVLITVTLDG
+5870 NLDDVVIVTVTLDG
-5884 DTPNSSMFNIDIDK
+5884 GTPNSSVFNIDIDK
-5898 YGKSTVYLTNIGDGT
+5898 YGKPTVYHTNENDGT
-5913 WLTKDFNSNDTSIQ
+5913 WLIKDFNLGDASIQ
-5927 VYDVSKLLDTVTQTT
+5927 VYDVNTLLDTLTQTVT
-5942 IVDMDTAGTI
+5942 VTVDDSGTI
-5952 FAYVECNINSVMKTV
+5952 FAYVECNINTVMKSV
-5967 VYNQTSSSNVDSSKY
+5967 VVNQTSSSTVTGSNY
-5982 VLEII
+5982 VLEVL
-5987 HGRPALV
+5987 HGRSALV
-5994 FVDNSQASLSQN
+5994 FADNSQVASGNS

-6011 TVGNILELNG
+6011 TVGNTLELNG
-6021 EKIRFTQV
+6021 EKIRFT
-6029 EPIIKVTDI
+6029 DI
-6038 MIGTT
+6038 
-6043 YTIETIG
+6043 
-6050 NTDFTL
+6050 DFTQN
-6056 IGAPSNTLGIKFV
+6056 I
-6069 AMHIGT
+6069 
-6075 GTGTVR
+6075 
-6081 ITNTL
+6081 IT
-6086 SGLTR
+6086 GLTR
-6091 GLMGTGVI
+6091 GVMGTGI
-6099 QLNSKYTEIY
+6099 IEQNPKYTQIY
-6109 GLTPSRVLDPMYYG
+6109 GLTPSRILDPKYYG
-6123 KVWNTINYSS
+6123 VVWNSSNYSS
-6133 NFGDPLQIS
+6133 NFGDPLQVS
-6142 TSPAARFLQYGHY
+6142 TTPAARFLNYGYY